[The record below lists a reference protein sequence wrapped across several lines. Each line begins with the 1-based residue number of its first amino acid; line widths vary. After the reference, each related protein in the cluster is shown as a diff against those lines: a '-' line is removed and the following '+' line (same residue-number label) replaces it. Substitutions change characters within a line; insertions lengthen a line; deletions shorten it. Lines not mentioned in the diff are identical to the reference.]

1 MKVLA
6 PVLST
11 LAGAI
16 AAAEATHLPHVDRGV
31 HRRLQQQGTVNL
43 IVTMHDA
50 TAPVLESFTARE
62 DSFTSRGDKI
72 AALVE
77 TLQKHASASHSTL
90 SAVLTQEA
98 NDGVS
103 ASEMLHFWISNQAYF
118 RNASIGLVEK
128 LAAMPSVAS
137 IEEEQVLTL
146 PITSTEQSNNNDT
159 TISVL
164 ASNEWGV
171 TKIDAPSV
179 WAAGSTGKGIV
190 VGGIDTGVMGAHTA
204 LQANFRRE
212 YGWYDPFDK
221 TSSPIDGHGHG
232 THTMGTAVGSGG
244 IGVAP
249 GATWIACR
257 GCDGSGDCTQ
267 SALLACTQFMTC
279 PTDPS
284 GQNRDCS
291 KAPHVINNSWGTSFT
306 HTMFTAAI
314 RTWRAVG
321 IVPIFANGN
330 SGPACATTGSPADDP
345 NVISVGATDF
355 SDTLSLTSSKGP
367 TVAGLLKPEISAPGR
382 NVRSAWNTGNADY
395 RVDSGTSMAAPH
407 ITGVVALLLSA
418 KPSLKYD
425 QIKQLLT
432 ATPDTAPL
440 TSTGV
445 DCGGSSS
452 TVFPNPQ
459 YGYGRVNA
467 LAAFRVAIGADPLP
481 TTPAPTPAPSA
492 GSCNGLGASLCAA
505 TFFCTWSELNQSCQ
519 RWWNE

>member
-1 MKVLA
+1 M
-6 PVLST
+6 
-11 LAGAI
+11 
-16 AAAEATHLPHVDRGV
+16 
-31 HRRLQQQGTVNL
+31 
-43 IVTMHDA
+43 TMRDA
-50 TAPVLESFTARE
+50 TEPVLESFTARE
-62 DSFTSRGDKI
+62 DSFASRGDKI

-77 TLQKHASASHSTL
+77 TLQKHASASQSTL
-90 SAVLTQEA
+90 SA
-98 NDGVS
+98 
-103 ASEMLHFWISNQAYF
+103 
-118 RNASIGLVEK
+118 
-128 LAAMPSVAS
+128 
-137 IEEEQVLTL
+137 
-146 PITSTEQSNNNDT
+146 SNNNDT

-190 VGGIDTGVMGAHTA
+190 VGGIDTGVMATHTA

-232 THTMGTAVGSGG
+232 THTIGTAVGSGG

-321 IVPIFANGN
+321 IVPNFANGN

-355 SDTLSLTSSKGP
+355 
-367 TVAGLLKPEISAPGR
+367 R
-382 NVRSAWNTGNADY
+382 
-395 RVDSGTSMAAPH
+395 TSMAAPH

-432 ATPDTAPL
+432 ATPDTATL